1 MDSSRWSTGHTGR
14 AASLLNSVF
23 SGIEKATTRTYLDE
37 IVGNNVHLRKNAM
50 QEFKYP
56 KLCMEITED
65 NIKSLKD
72 AGMLDDNN

>member
-1 MDSSRWSTGHTGR
+1 
-14 AASLLNSVF
+14 
-23 SGIEKATTRTYLDE
+23 
-37 IVGNNVHLRKNAM
+37 M